1 MVITVAHPGYAQ
13 DETQEVS
20 HALKL
25 VNKIRQDPLAYAEEI
40 GLDRE
45 TLRQELPWLVD
56 ILDNGLP
63 DFSPSEGLDK
73 LAREENLLPQQDVIK
88 ETGTEDDGELLKN
101 PLGSDLALTGEI
113 GGVVSFYSFMPP
125 EFAWEIVIRN
135 QFEKELKPDN
145 DRPLYIL
152 NPGFNSMGVAMEGGR
167 EVVGGEEKN
176 AYFVT
181 ILFAS
186 SRSKAEAQV
195 LNMVNQVR
203 YSPYSIET
211 YMGLSLIKVLNYN
224 LVSLSKWFWLY
235 PPLRDSS
242 KLPPLFENVD
252 LHDSSRFRVT
262 ELINPNDPSLKD
274 MNLISQEH
282 GGYEGKKES
291 VAYDVMTPV
300 DATSDQLVT
309 KLFTSLLGSELRA
322 PLRKGAIFSIGTNE
336 GGVGIALSKDID
348 HYQRQWAGLVLHAR
362 TPPVDD
368 LSLTEGPNNSLARI
382 YGVVFSDTN
391 EDKIYSPGEGKEGIV
406 VNVYRKLDD
415 IDTLVGRT
423 FSDASGHF
431 NVALEKGLDYRFE
444 IPCGETPILHFEFV
458 EKDLFLPVSLPVDI
472 SPH

>member
-1 MVITVAHPGYAQ
+1 
-13 DETQEVS
+13 
-20 HALKL
+20 
-25 VNKIRQDPLAYAEEI
+25 
-40 GLDRE
+40 
-45 TLRQELPWLVD
+45 
-56 ILDNGLP
+56 
-63 DFSPSEGLDK
+63 
-73 LAREENLLPQQDVIK
+73 
-88 ETGTEDDGELLKN
+88 
-101 PLGSDLALTGEI
+101 
-113 GGVVSFYSFMPP
+113 
-125 EFAWEIVIRN
+125 
-135 QFEKELKPDN
+135 
-145 DRPLYIL
+145 
-152 NPGFNSMGVAMEGGR
+152 
-167 EVVGGEEKN
+167 
-176 AYFVT
+176 
-181 ILFAS
+181 
-186 SRSKAEAQV
+186 
-195 LNMVNQVR
+195 MVNQVR

-211 YMGLSLIKVLNYN
+211 YLGLRLIKVLNYN
-224 LVSLSKWFWLY
+224 LVSHSKWFWLY